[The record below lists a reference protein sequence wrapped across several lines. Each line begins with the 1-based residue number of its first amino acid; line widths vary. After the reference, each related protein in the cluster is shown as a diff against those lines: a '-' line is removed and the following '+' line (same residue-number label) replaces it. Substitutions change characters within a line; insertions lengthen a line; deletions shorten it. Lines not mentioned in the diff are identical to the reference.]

1 MSNLQATPSDTMR
14 ALVVERAA
22 APFKIERIAVPRPQ
36 AGQVLVRVHAAGV
49 NPLDT
54 KIHAGKAAHARQ
66 PLPAVLGMDL
76 AGTVEALGQGVV
88 DLKVGDAVYG
98 LAGGIGGRQGTL
110 AEYVAVD
117 AALLSVKPASIG
129 MREAAAM
136 PLVFITAWEGLVDRA
151 NVRSGQRVL
160 VHGGV
165 GGVGHMAVQLARA
178 RGAEVFATVEASQM
192 DLARTL
198 GATPIDYRSTSVAQY
213 VEAHTGGEGF
223 DIVYDTVGGQTLDAS
238 FEAVRR
244 YTGHVLTSL
253 GWGTHSL
260 APLSFKGATYS
271 GVFTLLPMLTGEG
284 LAHHGQILQEAARL
298 VDAGQ
303 LRPLVDDRRFSLD
316 TASAAFD
323 LVASGASRGK
333 IVVALDQS

>member
-1 MSNLQATPSDTMR
+1 MAALMLESAGSPFRLQQLP
-14 ALVVERAA
+14 
-22 APFKIERIAVPRPQ
+22 VPRP
-36 AGQVLVRVHAAGV
+36 APGQVLVRVRAAGI

-54 KIHAGKAAHARQ
+54 KIRAGKAAHARQ

-76 AGTVEALGQGVV
+76 AGTVEALGDGVA

-110 AEYVAVD
+110 AQFVAVD
-117 AALLSVKPASIG
+117 AALLAIKPAALTL
-129 MREAAAM
+129 RQAAAM
-136 PLVFITAWEGLVDRA
+136 PLAFITAWEGLVDRA
-151 NVRSGQRVL
+151 NVRGVQRVL
-160 VHGGV
+160 VHGGA

-178 RGAEVFATVEASQM
+178 RGAEVFATVSAPQM
-192 DLARTL
+192 DLARAL
-198 GATPIDYRSTSVAQY
+198 GATPIDYRSTTVTQY
-213 VEAHTGGEGF
+213 VEAHTGGQGF

-244 YTGHVLTSL
+244 YTGHAVSAL

-284 LAHHGQILQEAARL
+284 LAHHGEILREASRL
-298 VDAGQ
+298 ADAGQ
-303 LRPLVDDRRFSLD
+303 LRPLLDDRRFALA
-316 TASAAFD
+316 TAEAAFD
-323 LVASGASRGK
+323 AVANGTARGK
-333 IVVALDQS
+333 VVVDLDD